1 MRRIDGEVYFS
12 VFLLRQFSDISIIT
26 SRREEKPLE
35 LGHPEKY
42 A

>member
-1 MRRIDGEVYFS
+1 MRRIDGEVCFS

-26 SRREEKPLE
+26 SRREERPLE
-35 LGHPEKY
+35 LGHPKKY